1 MIVAHTGAQRSVKWR
16 KAPLYWRRMAVLAH
30 AGLITNALFHAYPDA
45 PTFMS
50 WAGSQGGMTL
60 ILGTI
65 RDRRQAPHW
74 HVMSTAAVRA
84 MVVERAYIAVASVP
98 ADRRPPEWASLTE
111 AAMKDGGDLIDAFFP
126 GPLSDFE
133 GYVPP
138 LPREDFAETMEDLR
152 RRAPPGELRV
162 FSLFVN
168 AVPLDADDL
177 TVVEG
182 YVKALDVA
190 RPEEQAACVT
200 TLGIAAGAAAAY
212 RHVGLAEAIRDK
224 VVALFPHV
232 DGNRRRELLGTLLD
246 ASNAY
251 ELAKAGWPWAARAFE
266 RLGHGATNQGELAA
280 LATVMHTL
288 RRVDPESGPY
298 FASVDA
304 IVRLR
309 WPHLP

>member
-1 MIVAHTGAQRSVKWR
+1 
-16 KAPLYWRRMAVLAH
+16 
-30 AGLITNALFHAYPDA
+30 
-45 PTFMS
+45 
-50 WAGSQGGMTL
+50 
-60 ILGTI
+60 
-65 RDRRQAPHW
+65 
-74 HVMSTAAVRA
+74 
-84 MVVERAYIAVASVP
+84 
-98 ADRRPPEWASLTE
+98 
-111 AAMKDGGDLIDAFFP
+111 MKDGGDLIDAFFP

-177 TVVEG
+177 TIVEG

-224 VVALFPHV
+224 VAALFPHV

-266 RLGHGATNQGELAA
+266 RLGHGAANQGELAA
-280 LATVMHTL
+280 LATVMRTL
-288 RRVDPESGPY
+288 RRIDPESGPY

-304 IVRLR
+304 IVGLR

>member
-1 MIVAHTGAQRSVKWR
+1 MDT
-16 KAPLYWRRMAVLAH
+16 
-30 AGLITNALFHAYPDA
+30 DA
-45 PTFMS
+45 NNCENL
-50 WAGSQGGMTL
+50 Q
-60 ILGTI
+60 
-65 RDRRQAPHW
+65 QA
-74 HVMSTAAVRA
+74 
-84 MVVERAYIAVASVP
+84 
-98 ADRRPPEWASLTE
+98 
-111 AAMKDGGDLIDAFFP
+111 
-126 GPLSDFE
+126 
-133 GYVPP
+133 
-138 LPREDFAETMEDLR
+138 
-152 RRAPPGELRV
+152 RAPPGELRV

-251 ELAKAGWPWAARAFE
+251 ELAKAGWPWVARAFE
-266 RLGHGATNQGELAA
+266 RLGHGAANRGGLAA
-280 LATVMHTL
+280 LATVMRTL
-288 RRVDPESGPY
+288 RRIDPESGPY
-298 FASVDA
+298 FASVNA